1 MAARCSPLALIIR
14 DKWNTRQYVEPR
26 SGERDLRAE
35 RYAGRGD
42 TPDRTSLIIIK
53 VLNRQY
59 SDLSQRPKYARRD
72 PDERKRVTL
81 YAQ

>member
-1 MAARCSPLALIIR
+1 MSSGAAPA
-14 DKWNTRQYVEPR
+14 R